1 MSHFY
6 NEYNSKLM
14 LKEYGLPTGDFIL
27 VKNQEEAAKAA
38 AAMGYPVVM
47 KIVSDQIVHKTEA
60 RGIKLGINSASEA
73 SKVYEELIANGKAYN
88 KSAIIDG
95 VMVAPMVP
103 AGTEVII
110 GGVSDAQFG
119 PVVMFGLGGVFVEVF
134 KDVQFRMAPLTKKEA
149 LRTIRSIRAFPMLNG
164 ARGKEPAN
172 LDALS
177 DLFVKVSEYM
187 ADHPEVKEIDL
198 NPVSC
203 FGNNV
208 QILDASISIEK

>member
-1 MSHFY
+1 MTKFY

-27 VKNQEEAAKAA
+27 ARNQDEAAKAA
-38 AAMGYPVVM
+38 DAMGYPAVM

-60 RGIKLGINSASEA
+60 KGIKLGVSTASEA
-73 SKVYEELIANGKAYN
+73 KKVYDELVVNGKAYN
-88 KSAIIDG
+88 KAAVIDG
-95 VMVAPMVP
+95 VMVSPMVP

-110 GGVSDAQFG
+110 GGLSDAQFG

-149 LRTIRSIRAFPMLNG
+149 LQTIQSINAIHMLNG

-172 LDALS
+172 MDA
-177 DLFVKVSEYM
+177 
-187 ADHPEVKEIDL
+187 
-198 NPVSC
+198 
-203 FGNNV
+203 
-208 QILDASISIEK
+208 